1 MRTRPSLLVL
11 WLCACAL
18 ACAQP
23 LPPPAHA
30 QTPVEV
36 AKSSTSI
43 YIGSVSLAL
52 DRLART
58 ETGYAAAYHARVFP
72 FFFESESGQFSIE
85 FSDDQLRQIER
96 GEQVAFTG
104 TARNHRGR
112 DRRITGRVTPT
123 DAQSGAIKVRIFV
136 TEKIRLVFET
146 TYRFAEK

>member
-1 MRTRPSLLVL
+1 MNPPLALLL
-11 WLCACAL
+11 AL
-18 ACAQP
+18 TSFAACAQS

-43 YIGSVSLAL
+43 YIGSVSLSL

-58 ETGYAAAYHARVFP
+58 ETGYAAAYNARVFP

-96 GEQVAFTG
+96 GEQVNFTG

-112 DRRITGRVTPT
+112 DRRITGRVTPA

-146 TYRFAEK
+146 TYRFAEQ